1 MRVYISQ
8 AGLISNTSGIN
19 SLTPIGSFI
28 NVPEEKNPHKLTLAL
43 EPECAALY
51 CQQLTNDD
59 IAPYSIM
66 PDSLPT
72 ADSYMVCDLGAG
84 TVDITA
90 HIKHGEDDIEVT
102 IPPTGNDSGGREIN
116 KQFYRLLEHIVDD
129 ADFNSFLSSRGGKKK
144 SEYQAVITE
153 IVFNEFEKV
162 KQQFGMEVSADD
174 PDCSAL
180 LIVGLMEKFVRFYSK
195 DKISEGIKD
204 DRIVFVRDMSTLKIK
219 HAKVSEL
226 FEPVVQKAIECIKNA
241 LSREEIK
248 ERIKMIYLVGGFGGC
263 QYTCCA
269 LKEAIREFPYDIQV
283 IVPEQHTL
291 AVSRGAVIYC
301 RNPTIIKARRME
313 ASYGISCNVP
323 FQERI
328 HDNAYAY
335 RDPDT
340 GEKKCKN
347 VFSAFVRKG
356 QKVTLNDPV
365 VEKIIPYSQAS
376 EHAFIYFYTTT
387 DLSLLYTEDKQGR
400 DIAPKIGSLTLDCPN
415 PNNLEKNEREI
426 EVIMDFSS
434 TEIKVQARALY
445 LPGQPPVKAVL
456 DFL

>member
-1 MRVYISQ
+1 MLLPKFNYEKGHQPLTFIKIFKFKTKLIIYISQ
-8 AGLISNTSGIN
+8 AGLISNTSGIRNQESGIN
-19 SLTPIGSFI
+19 SLTPIGSLI

-144 SEYQAVITE
+144 SEYKAVITE

-174 PDCSAL
+174 PDCSAF

-219 HAKVSEL
+219 HAKVREL

-241 LSREEIK
+241 LSREEIR

-263 QYTCCA
+263 QYTCSS

-301 RNPTIIKARRME
+301 RNPTIIKSRRME
-313 ASYGISCNVP
+313 ASYGISCSAP

-340 GEKKCKN
+340 GEKKCKTA
-347 VFSAFVRKG
+347 FSALVRKG
-356 QKVTLNDPV
+356 QNVTLNDPV
-365 VEKIIPYSQAS
+365 VKKIIPHSQAS
-376 EHAFIYFYTTT
+376 DHAFIPFYTTT
-387 DLSLLYTEDKQGR
+387 DLNLLYTKDKQGR
-400 DIAPKIGSLTLDCPN
+400 DIAQKLALSHSIVRILITWKITS
-415 PNNLEKNEREI
+415 
-426 EVIMDFSS
+426 
-434 TEIKVQARALY
+434 
-445 LPGQPPVKAVL
+445 VK
-456 DFL
+456 